1 MVGSSKILTVSYGT
15 FSCTL
20 EGFDDS
26 FETMK
31 AIAEYFRDL
40 AADDRYFGAEPATPD
55 AEMMAR
61 IAEREIA
68 RRVEARTDGAG
79 IVLRVSNDTR
89 GHDAPL
95 QPSRPAFTPTP
106 GASSEDRAAPSEAV
120 NKRTAQPETT
130 HTAPAHTGTA
140 QANTTQSTINDPFA
154 GDYEDDEGDDLH
166 APVTAPAAPQGLR
179 HDPESVAAKLQRIRA
194 VVGRSAAARDAAFAQ
209 SLDDVPEAELATPN
223 ETPDPVSTNSPSHSL
238 DEATASATEQP
249 DMPDSPD
256 LYEIDTA
263 GEYEVETA
271 DENATL
277 HRIMSAATR
286 QTLGAGE
293 KTANEEAEPKVAA
306 DEQAASPSA
315 SPALSQMPTADD
327 VTDDR
332 AATVAIATDTDAADT
347 GAPDGDMADFAS
359 IGSDADAHAIFHD
372 TADDVARRDD
382 PAAEI
387 TNTDTFPDADD
398 PTGLDAHVAQDAVW
412 EDDATLESD
421 VGTTFENL
429 PQADDATEADAMEP
443 QNWQEDN
450 DALAAQTFAFQE
462 PALQDGAEGQS
473 EPQTATQPDDTDPQA
488 DTPQPAVSPR
498 PGRAL
503 LNGQPEADEAA
514 MSRIMSETDA
524 QLNEPESSRRR
535 QAIAQLKAAVAAT
548 EAARRMG
555 DPMQS
560 EGDSENAF
568 RADLQ
573 QVVRPRRAQLSASS
587 ADLRGVRPRATPLKL
602 VASQR
607 VDSTAPVSS
616 PEPIRPR
623 RIASE
628 PLAAVQSPTQPDAA
642 DSFAAFAARMHAT
655 DLPDL
660 LEAAAAYTSFVEGV
674 EDFSRPQIMKKV
686 RDMLPED
693 FSREDGLRSFGT
705 LLRQGRITKVRNGR
719 FQVSEETRFNPERRA
734 G

>member
-95 QPSRPAFTPTP
+95 QPPRPAFTPAS
-106 GASSEDRAAPSEAV
+106 GASSQDRAAQSETVQA
-120 NKRTAQPETT
+120 NKAAHTETAQPV
-130 HTAPAHTGTA
+130 AAHAETA
-140 QANTTQSTINDPFA
+140 QATPTQPTIGDAFA
-154 GDYEDDEGDDLH
+154 GDYEDAEGDDIRTP
-166 APVTAPAAPQGLR
+166 ATTPVAPQGLR

-209 SLDDVPEAELATPN
+209 ALDDVPEAELATPAP
-223 ETPDPVSTNSPSHSL
+223 EPDPAPTPMPSQDTDQARASVTDQPETSP
-238 DEATASATEQP
+238 T
-249 DMPDSPD
+249 PD
-256 LYEIDTA
+256 LYEVETVD
-263 GEYEVETA
+263 EYEVETA

-286 QTLGAGE
+286 QTLSAGE
-293 KTANEEAEPKVAA
+293 KAAEEAEQTQAA
-306 DEQAASPSA
+306 DEQGASSDLSPFLSHLTATDDPSG
-315 SPALSQMPTADD
+315 
-327 VTDDR
+327 DR
-332 AATVAIATDTDAADT
+332 AADEAIAVDEGGQVWAEAAFTPADSHVQDQSHTVAAES
-347 GAPDGDMADFAS
+347 APL
-359 IGSDADAHAIFHD
+359 
-372 TADDVARRDD
+372 DD
-382 PAAEI
+382 PALEI
-387 TNTDTFPDADD
+387 THENAFSDAAHPAGPDA
-398 PTGLDAHVAQDAVW
+398 PIAQQADW
-412 EDDATLESD
+412 EDDATLQSD
-421 VGTTFENL
+421 VEGASENL
-429 PQADDATEADAMEP
+429 TETDDACEDDDMEAQDE
-443 QNWQEDN
+443 QDED
-450 DALAAQTFAFQE
+450 DALAAQTPPSPDPASMDAAEVQAASGPDTEAAPE
-462 PALQDGAEGQS
+462 PVDA
-473 EPQTATQPDDTDPQA
+473 DPQA
-488 DTPQPAVSPR
+488 VTPEPHITPR

-587 ADLRGVRPRATPLKL
+587 GEIRGARPRVTPLKL

-607 VDSTAPVSS
+607 VDAAAPGTSA
-616 PEPIRPR
+616 EPVRPR

-628 PLAAVQSPTQPDAA
+628 PLAPVSGAPAQPDEA
-642 DSFAAFAARMHAT
+642 DTFAAFAARMHAT